1 MAATAVTNTSL
12 KFNEAKTLPTAV
24 AVDATDGAAV
34 DFSSREDGRI
44 LIILENAAAAEKAVT
59 VLAGDSIQGVRDLA
73 ITLSANEK
81 KVITVESGRYMHVSG
96 DNRGC
101 VIIKGADANVKVA
114 AIELP

>member
-12 KFNEAKTLPTAV
+12 KFNEAKTMPAAV
-24 AVDATDGAAV
+24 AVNATDGAAV
-34 DFSSREDGRI
+34 DFSAKEDGRI

-59 VLAGDSIQGVRDLA
+59 VLAGDSIQGVHDLA
-73 ITLSANEK
+73 ITLSANET

-101 VIIKGADANVKVA
+101 VIIKGADVNVKVA